1 MVTIIPK
8 FSTKRPFKFLN
19 HAKID
24 ALLPSIPVKVLYL
37 YIFQTQKQEKQQQKQ
52 KQVPLWM
59 AMHLKRKLKCQIQTP
74 SWMDPDRL
82 ASVLEEEK
90 RENSF
95 SSDIPEHYAEISSM
109 LLEVASGDDISNENA
124 QRMRLL
130 LEDIRNT
137 RQAKIRQGIKQVMNN
152 AKNGSPPHVIKITNV
167 GSLEIESMREVLLKG
182 IEEVHK
188 FKIQRGSSSRR
199 NTPAPRQRSRKST
212 WCSRMLEINIS
223 HFSTH
228 LVVVVKTNSTQYKT
242 TRTQVRTE
250 PVQVR
255 VEPKSHQHP
264 RLAVAVVL
272 GEVPKESERFGDSDN
287 LSMLCR
293 LNKLNIY
300 NFFFSERRKGYFRL
314 RAARFLRL

>member
-1 MVTIIPK
+1 
-8 FSTKRPFKFLN
+8 
-19 HAKID
+19 
-24 ALLPSIPVKVLYL
+24 
-37 YIFQTQKQEKQQQKQ
+37 
-52 KQVPLWM
+52 
-59 AMHLKRKLKCQIQTP
+59 MHLKRKLKCQIQTP

-188 FKIQRGSSSRR
+188 FKIQRGSNASSLSSR
-199 NTPAPRQRSRKST
+199 
-212 WCSRMLEINIS
+212 LGDLGI
-223 HFSTH
+223 F
-228 LVVVVKTNSTQYKT
+228 
-242 TRTQVRTE
+242 
-250 PVQVR
+250 
-255 VEPKSHQHP
+255 
-264 RLAVAVVL
+264 LAAVVM
-272 GEVPKESERFGDSDN
+272 GSA
-287 LSMLCR
+287 
-293 LNKLNIY
+293 
-300 NFFFSERRKGYFRL
+300 RKCGG
-314 RAARFLRL
+314 

>member
-1 MVTIIPK
+1 
-8 FSTKRPFKFLN
+8 
-19 HAKID
+19 
-24 ALLPSIPVKVLYL
+24 
-37 YIFQTQKQEKQQQKQ
+37 
-52 KQVPLWM
+52 
-59 AMHLKRKLKCQIQTP
+59 MHLKRKLKCQIQTP

-188 FKIQRGSSSRR
+188 FKIQRGSNASSSSR

-212 WCSRMLEINIS
+212 WGVGEN
-223 HFSTH
+223 FN
-228 LVVVVKTNSTQYKT
+228 LVPYSLSIYNHSNTN
-242 TRTQVRTE
+242 TRTFRYVRS
-250 PVQVR
+250 QC
-255 VEPKSHQHP
+255 KSGWN
-264 RLAVAVVL
+264 R
-272 GEVPKESERFGDSDN
+272 GY
-287 LSMLCR
+287 
-293 LNKLNIY
+293 IY
-300 NFFFSERRKGYFRL
+300 THG
-314 RAARFLRL
+314 

>member
-1 MVTIIPK
+1 
-8 FSTKRPFKFLN
+8 
-19 HAKID
+19 
-24 ALLPSIPVKVLYL
+24 
-37 YIFQTQKQEKQQQKQ
+37 
-52 KQVPLWM
+52 M

-188 FKIQRGSSSRR
+188 FKIQRGSNASSSSR

-212 WCSRMLEINIS
+212 CGVGETVSLTSYSLSIQPLE
-223 HFSTH
+223 
-228 LVVVVKTNSTQYKT
+228 
-242 TRTQVRTE
+242 
-250 PVQVR
+250 
-255 VEPKSHQHP
+255 HQHSNTNTQTF
-264 RLAVAVVL
+264 RYVRSQCKS
-272 GEVPKESERFGDSDN
+272 GWNRGY
-287 LSMLCR
+287 
-293 LNKLNIY
+293 IY
-300 NFFFSERRKGYFRL
+300 THG
-314 RAARFLRL
+314 